1 MLVTR
6 AAVMAPAIV
15 RIPRVIPARSSLFQR
30 IWPAAVLVL
39 GAAASLAWTAL
50 LGYGLITLVRL
61 AL

>member
-1 MLVTR
+1 MLATR

-15 RIPRVIPARSSLFQR
+15 PIPRVIPARSPLFQR
-30 IWPAAVLVL
+30 IWPIAVLAL
-39 GAAASLAWTAL
+39 GSAASLAWTAL

>member
-1 MLVTR
+1 
-6 AAVMAPAIV
+6 MAPAIV